1 MRGLHQTETVMQRL
15 TLALVLAV
23 VALGA
28 GCSSLERSRNLADP
42 NVSGKTL
49 AQQVCSNC
57 HGIDGNS
64 ISPNFPN
71 LAAQQ
76 KAYLSGQ
83 LELFRK
89 PGRSDPAG
97 FEYMWGLS
105 HHLTDKQIGELADY
119 FTAQKVVSPGAGKPL
134 QAAKGRHIFEEG
146 IQAQGIP
153 PCKSCH
159 GEQGEGMEGLG
170 PRIAHQHADYLVKQ
184 LKVFKRTD
192 QRPEGAMMK
201 VVAHGLTTEDME
213 NAAQYL
219 QGMTDSGP
227 AR

>member
-1 MRGLHQTETVMQRL
+1 MQRI
-15 TLALVLAV
+15 TLPLALAV

-28 GCSSLERSRNLADP
+28 ACANLERSRNVADP

-49 AQQVCSNC
+49 AEQVCSNC

-64 ISPNFPN
+64 VSPNFPN

-76 KAYLSGQ
+76 KAYLAGQ
-83 LELFRK
+83 LESFRK

-119 FTAQKVVSPGAGKPL
+119 FAAQKLVSPRAGKPL
-134 QAAKGRHIFEEG
+134 LAAKGKEIFEQG
-146 IQAQGIP
+146 LPAQAIP
-153 PCKSCH
+153 PCKACH
-159 GEQGEGMEGLG
+159 GEQGEGTEGNA
-170 PRIAHQHADYLVKQ
+170 PRIAYQHADYIVKQ
-184 LKVFKRTD
+184 LQVFKRTD
-192 QRPEGAMMK
+192 QRPEGAVMK
-201 VVAHGLTTEDME
+201 VVAHGLEPENME
-213 NAAQYL
+213 NVAQYL
-219 QGMTDSGP
+219 QGMTASSP

>member
-1 MRGLHQTETVMQRL
+1 MQRI
-15 TLALVLAV
+15 TLPLALAV

-28 GCSSLERSRNLADP
+28 ACSSLERSRNVADP
-42 NVSGKTL
+42 DVSGKTL

-57 HGIDGNS
+57 HGFDGNS
-64 ISPNFPN
+64 VSPNFPN

-76 KAYLSGQ
+76 KSYLVGQ
-83 LELFRK
+83 LESFRK

-105 HHLTDKQIGELADY
+105 RHLTDKQIGELADY
-119 FTAQKVVSPGAGKPL
+119 FAAQKVVSPRAGEPL
-134 QAAKGRHIFEEG
+134 QAAKGKEIFEQG
-146 IQAQGIP
+146 LPAQAIP

-159 GEQGEGMEGLG
+159 GEQGQGMDGVA
-170 PRIAHQHADYLVKQ
+170 PRVAQQHADYIVKQ
-184 LKVFKRTD
+184 LQVFKRTD
-192 QRPEGAMMK
+192 QRPEGAVMK
-201 VVAHGLTTEDME
+201 VIAHGLETENME

-219 QGMTDSGP
+219 QGMTASSP

>member
-1 MRGLHQTETVMQRL
+1 MQRN
-15 TLALVLAV
+15 TLPLALAV

-28 GCSSLERSRNLADP
+28 ACSSLERSRNVADP

-57 HGIDGNS
+57 HGFDGNS
-64 ISPNFPN
+64 VSPNFPN

-76 KAYLSGQ
+76 KSYLVGQ
-83 LELFRK
+83 LESFRK

-105 HHLTDKQIGELADY
+105 RHLTDKQIGELADY
-119 FTAQKVVSPGAGKPL
+119 FAAQKVVSPRAGEPL
-134 QAAKGRHIFEEG
+134 QAAKGKEIFENG
-146 IQAQGIP
+146 LPSQAIP

-159 GEQGEGMEGLG
+159 GEQGQGMDGVA
-170 PRIAHQHADYLVKQ
+170 PRVAHQHADYIVKQ
-184 LKVFKRTD
+184 LQVFKRTD
-192 QRPEGAMMK
+192 QRPEGAVMK
-201 VVAHGLTTEDME
+201 VIAHGLETENME

-219 QGMTDSGP
+219 QGMTASSP

>member
-1 MRGLHQTETVMQRL
+1 MQRL
-15 TLALVLAV
+15 ALPLAIAV

-28 GCSSLERSRNLADP
+28 GCANLERSRNVADA

-64 ISPNFPN
+64 VSPNFPN

-76 KAYLSGQ
+76 KAYLANQ
-83 LELFRK
+83 LEGFRK

-105 HHLTDKQIGELADY
+105 HHLTDKQIGELAEY
-119 FTAQKVVSPGAGKPL
+119 FAAQKLISPGAGKPL
-134 QAAKGRHIFEEG
+134 QAAKGKQIFG
-146 IQAQGIP
+146 DGLPAQSIP

-159 GEQGEGMEGLG
+159 GEQGQGTEGVA
-170 PRIAHQHADYLVKQ
+170 PRIAHQHADYIVKQ
-184 LKVFKRTD
+184 LDVFQRTN
-192 QRPEGAMMK
+192 QRPAGPAMK
-201 VVAHGLTTEDME
+201 VVAHGLTKQNMEDV
-213 NAAQYL
+213 AQYL
-219 QGMTDSGP
+219 QGMTAGS
-227 AR
+227 

>member
-1 MRGLHQTETVMQRL
+1 MQRITLPVAL
-15 TLALVLAV
+15 TI

-28 GCSSLERSRNLADP
+28 ACANLERSRDVADP

-49 AQQVCSNC
+49 AEQVCSNC

-64 ISPNFPN
+64 VSPNFPN

-76 KAYLSGQ
+76 KAYLAGQ
-83 LELFRK
+83 LESFRK

-119 FTAQKVVSPGAGKPL
+119 FAAQKVVSQRAGEPL
-134 QAAKGRHIFEEG
+134 QAAKGREIFE
-146 IQAQGIP
+146 QGLPARETP

-159 GEQGEGMEGLG
+159 GEQGEGREGVA
-170 PRIAHQHADYLVKQ
+170 PRIAHQHADYIVKQ
-184 LKVFKRTD
+184 LKVFQLTD
-192 QRPEGAMMK
+192 QRPTGPAMK
-201 VVAHGLTTEDME
+201 AVAHGLTKADME
-213 NAAQYL
+213 NVAQYL
-219 QGMTDSGP
+219 QGMTASGP
-227 AR
+227 AG

>member
-1 MRGLHQTETVMQRL
+1 MQRL
-15 TLALVLAV
+15 ALPLSIAV

-28 GCSSLERSRNLADP
+28 GCANLERSRNVADA

-64 ISPNFPN
+64 VSPNFPN

-76 KAYLSGQ
+76 KAYLANQ
-83 LELFRK
+83 LEGFRK

-105 HHLTDKQIGELADY
+105 HHLTDKQIGELAEY
-119 FTAQKVVSPGAGKPL
+119 FAAQKLISPGAGKPL
-134 QAAKGRHIFEEG
+134 QAAKGKQIFEDG
-146 IQAQGIP
+146 LPAQSIP

-159 GEQGEGMEGLG
+159 GEQGQGTEGVP
-170 PRIAHQHADYLVKQ
+170 PRIAHQHADYIVKQ
-184 LKVFKRTD
+184 LDVFQRTN
-192 QRPEGAMMK
+192 QRPAGPAMQ
-201 VVAHGLTTEDME
+201 VVAHVLTKQNMEDV
-213 NAAQYL
+213 AQYL
-219 QGMTDSGP
+219 QGMTAGS
-227 AR
+227 